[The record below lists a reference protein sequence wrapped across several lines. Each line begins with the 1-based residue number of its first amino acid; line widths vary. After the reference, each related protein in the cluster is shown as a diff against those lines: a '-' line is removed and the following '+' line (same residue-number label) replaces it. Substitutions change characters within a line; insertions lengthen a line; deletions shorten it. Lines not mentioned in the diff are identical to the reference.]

1 MTVRSS
7 TRREFLRRSSFG
19 SAALAAWGLADLNH
33 FGNLPVLRAE
43 DVSQPDVVQFRP
55 EIEPLVRL
63 LEETPR
69 DDLLEV
75 VGQRIRGGLS
85 YQHLLAALFL
95 AGIRNIQPRPAVG
108 FKFHGVLAVNAAH
121 LASMASPDELRWL
134 PIFWSLD
141 YFKAT
146 QAQDVEEGNWTMS
159 AVNESAVPA
168 ADKATAQF
176 AQAMDSWNEGAADA
190 AAAGLARSAG
200 GAGAFAQLFRYGAR
214 DFRSIGHKAIYVS
227 NSWRTLNVIG
237 WEHAEPVIRSLA
249 YALQNHQ
256 NQDNPAQNDY
266 EADRPWKSNR
276 ELAATFRPDWSGGVL
291 SPDATR
297 ELLVALRMAASDE
310 CCRVVTESINQGV
323 SPQSVWDALFLG
335 GAELL
340 LRQRGIVSLHALTC
354 TNALRFAYDTASD
367 DETRRMLL
375 LQSTAFLPMF
385 RENMKNRGAVAD
397 VDIEQVAAEPAS
409 GTGPAALE
417 EIFANVSGDR
427 NLAARQTLAALESG
441 LPPEQLIDA
450 ARVLIFRKSND
461 AHDYKFSSAVLEDY
475 YHVSPAFRN
484 RFLAAGVYNLRGSG
498 DSDSSL
504 VERTKAAIG

>member
-1 MTVRSS
+1 MAIRSS
-7 TRREFLRRSSFG
+7 SRREFLRRASLG
-19 SAALAAWGLADLNH
+19 SAALSAWWLADLSH
-33 FGNLPVLRAE
+33 FGGLPRLRAE
-43 DVSQPDVVQFRP
+43 DVAQPASVQFRP

-69 DDLLEV
+69 AELLEV
-75 VGQRIRGGLS
+75 VGRRIREGLS

-146 QAQDVEEGNWTMS
+146 QQQDVEEGNWTMP
-159 AVNESAVPA
+159 AVNESAVPSANHA
-168 ADKATAQF
+168 AAQF
-176 AQAMDSWNEGAADA
+176 SHAMDGWDEAAADA
-190 AAAGLARSAG
+190 AAAGFARSAG
-200 GAGAFAQLFRYGAR
+200 GAAAFEQLFRYGSR

-237 WEHAEPVIRSLA
+237 WQHAEPVIRSLA
-249 YALQNHQ
+249 YALLNHQ
-256 NQDNPAQNDY
+256 NDPNPASSDLD
-266 EADRPWKSNR
+266 ADRPWKSNQS
-276 ELAATFRPDWSGGVL
+276 LAASFRSDWSGGTL

-297 ELLVALRMAASDE
+297 ELLTALRTATSDE
-310 CCRVVTESINQGV
+310 CCQVVTESINQGV
-323 SPQSVWDALFLG
+323 HPQSVWDALFLG
-335 GAELL
+335 GGELL

-354 TNALRFAYDTASD
+354 TNAIKFAYDTAGD
-367 DETRRMLL
+367 DTTRRMLL
-375 LQSTAFLPMF
+375 LQSTAFLPKF
-385 RENMKNRGAVAD
+385 REAMKSRGAVAD
-397 VDIEQVAAEPAS
+397 VDIEQLAGEPAS
-409 GTGPAALE
+409 GAGAEGLE
-417 EIFANVSGDR
+417 EIFANLSGDR
-427 NLAARQTLAALESG
+427 NLASRQSLAALQNG

-450 ARVLIFRKSND
+450 ARVLIFRKSGD

-475 YHVSPAFRN
+475 YHVSPEFRD
-484 RFLAAGVYNLRGSG
+484 RFLAAGIYNLRGSG

-504 VERTKAAIG
+504 VERTKAALA